1 MSNKIKIVADSSSD
15 VMTVE
20 GTAFEY
26 APLKIITA
34 EKEYVDGEG
43 LDVEA
48 MVGDLENYKGRS
60 STSCPN
66 ADDWLCAFGDAER
79 IFCVTITSALS
90 GCYNT
95 AMSAKRIYEETHP
108 DRKVFV
114 LDSLSTGPEMALAIE
129 KIAELA
135 NAGVEYE
142 EICNRIKEYSKNTGL
157 MFMLKS
163 MNNLAN
169 NGRVSPIVAKM
180 AGLLGICVVAK
191 ASDEGTIEPINKCR
205 GEQRALHT
213 IFEKLKE
220 HGFDGGRVKM
230 AHCFNESAA
239 NTLAELI
246 KKEFANA
253 RIDIYNCR
261 GLCSF
266 YAERGGILVGFE
278 KCAFAQ

>member
-95 AMSAKRIYEETHP
+95 AMSAKEIYEETYP

-239 NTLAELI
+239 KALSALI

-266 YAERGGILVGFE
+266 YAERGGLLVGFE
-278 KCAFAQ
+278 KRVCAQ

>member
-239 NTLAELI
+239 NTRAELI